1 MKSNEFNLFLESLS
15 KCEKCLNIKNRNNK
29 DYSLINIYKDHD
41 FCRNIPSIW
50 TDWFNRLDSKIM
62 IIGQDWGPYKDM
74 NKFYQRYKQDPTNTN
89 WNNLIEEERSLTKRM
104 LEKNLIESAKLKNY
118 PFTKEDFSK
127 IFITNSIMCAR
138 KGELYRENNI
148 NLKES
153 STNCSVNLSKQ
164 IDIIKPKVIITLGYY
179 PLLSLSKIYNFK
191 IENNLTKTIEKN
203 NCFKFEKFIIIPIYH
218 PAAQIKKETQI
229 SRYLKIWDNL

>member
-1 MKSNEFNLFLESLS
+1 MKIKEFNLFLESLS
-15 KCEKCLNIKNRNNK
+15 TCEKCLNIKNKNNR
-29 DYSLINIYKDHD
+29 DCSLINIYKDHD

-50 TDWFNRLDSKIM
+50 TDWFNRLDSQIM

-74 NKFYQRYKQDPTNTN
+74 DKFYQLYKQDPTSKN
-89 WNNLIEEERSLTKRM
+89 WNNLIEEEKSLTKRM
-104 LEKNLIESAKLKNY
+104 LEKNLVESAKIKEY

-148 NLKES
+148 NLKD
-153 STNCSVNLSKQ
+153 STINCATNLKKQ

-191 IENNLTKTIEKN
+191 IENNLTKTIEKYD
-203 NCFKFEKFIIIPIYH
+203 CFKLEKFIIIPIYH
-218 PAAQIKKETQI
+218 PAAQIKKEIQL